1 MTIARRA
8 LAVLALS
15 AAASC
20 TAGLFALTGTA
31 HAASVAQGTVR
42 EANVAGAIA
51 DHYIVVTKNGADP
64 DALADTVGGHVGT
77 RYTSAVTGFSA
88 TMSETAAKRLAA
100 DPNVSYVEQDRT
112 ITIESTT
119 QTNPANWGL
128 DRIDQPTL
136 PLNHSYTTGSAASV
150 HAYIIDTGVRM
161 TQSQYAGRVTSGYDF
176 VDHDTDASDCQGH
189 GTHVAG
195 TIGGKTYGVAKDV
208 HLVAVRVLDCQGAG
222 TYSQI
227 IAGVDWV
234 TKNAVKPA
242 VANMSLGGA
251 AGSTLDNA
259 VQKSIDSGV
268 TYVVAGGND
277 SRDACTKSPARLS
290 AAITVGA
297 TDTTD
302 KQASFSN
309 YGKCL
314 DLYAPGV
321 NILSSSNTSDTA
333 TMRMSGTSQAT
344 PHVAGAAALYLNNHP
359 TATPR
364 QVRDAIVNAATTGTV
379 KGAPTTSPN
388 KLLNIT
394 TLTN

>member
-15 AAASC
+15 AAASS

-31 HAASVAQGTVR
+31 HAASVAQGSVR

-51 DHYIVVTKNGADP
+51 DHYIVVTKDGADP
-64 DALADTVGGHVGT
+64 DTLADTVGGHVGT
-77 RYTSAVTGFSA
+77 RYTSAVKGFSA

-100 DPNVSYVEQDRT
+100 DPAVSYVEQDRT
-112 ITIESTT
+112 VTIEST
-119 QTNPANWGL
+119 QANPPSWGL

-136 PLNHSYTTGSAASV
+136 PLDHSYTTGSAAAV
-150 HAYIIDTGVRM
+150 HVYIIDTGVRM
-161 TQSQYAGRVTSGYDF
+161 TQAQYKGRVTSGYDF
-176 VDHDTDASDCQGH
+176 VDHDSDASDCQGH

-195 TIGGKTYGVAKDV
+195 TVGGSTYGVAKDV
-208 HLVAVRVLDCQGAG
+208 RMVAVRVLDCQGAG

-259 VQKSIDSGV
+259 VQKSINSGV

-321 NILSSSNTSDTA
+321 NILSAANTSDTA

-359 TATPR
+359 TATPQ
-364 QVRDAIVNAATTGTV
+364 QVRDAIVNAATTGAV
-379 KGAPTTSPN
+379 KNAPATSPN

-394 TLTN
+394 TLTS

>member
-8 LAVLALS
+8 LATVALS

-31 HAASVAQGTVR
+31 HAASAAQGSVR
-42 EANVAGAIA
+42 EANAAGAIT
-51 DHYIVVTKNGADP
+51 DHYIIVTKNGADP
-64 DALADTVGGHVGT
+64 DTLAGAVGGHVNT
-77 RYTSAVTGFSA
+77 RYTTAVNGFAA

-100 DPNVSYVEQDRT
+100 NPDVSYVEQDRT
-112 ITIESTT
+112 VTIESTT
-119 QTNPANWGL
+119 QTNPPNWGL

-136 PLNHSYTTGSAASV
+136 PLDHTYTTGSAASV

-161 TQSQYAGRVTSGYDF
+161 TQTQYAGRVTSGYDF
-176 VDHDTDASDCQGH
+176 VDHDSDASDCQGH

-195 TIGGKTYGVAKDV
+195 TVGGSTYGVAKDI
-208 HLVAVRVLDCQGAG
+208 HLVAVRVLNCQGAG

-251 AGSTLDNA
+251 AGTTLDNA

-277 SRDACTKSPARLS
+277 SRDACTKSPARLT

-297 TDTTD
+297 TDSSD
-302 KQASFSN
+302 RQASFSN

-321 NILSSSNTSDTA
+321 NILSSSNNSDTA

-344 PHVAGAAALYLNNHP
+344 PHVTGAAALYLNNHP
-359 TATPR
+359 TATPQ
-364 QVRDAIVNAATTGTV
+364 QVRDAIINTATTGAV
-379 KGAPTTSPN
+379 KNAPTTSPN

-394 TLTN
+394 TLTT